1 MLKNNME
8 IVKIINKKNK
18 KLNIKNK
25 KKLNKLGKYI

>member
-1 MLKNNME
+1 MIKNNME

-25 KKLNKLGKYI
+25 KILNKLGKYI